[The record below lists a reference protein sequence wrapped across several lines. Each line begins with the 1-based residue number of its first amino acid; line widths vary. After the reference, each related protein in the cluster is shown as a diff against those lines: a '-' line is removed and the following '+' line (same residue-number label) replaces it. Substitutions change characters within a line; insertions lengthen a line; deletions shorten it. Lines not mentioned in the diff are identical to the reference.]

1 MSNRGHSLITNQ
13 GNSIEEEIAR
23 SVAMRTQTTSSQQEI
38 PKAFQQSSAAESS
51 RPGLATQRHLN
62 LKTIAVLTDLGDGSE
77 KPLHYAASLAR
88 WYGSK
93 LLIAHMSPRDVYSYT
108 WPQPFP
114 AWPAGVLPLKEN
126 PENKID
132 SLISKAGL
140 QDLTTEVV
148 INESTIGDLLRDV
161 EGRRPDL
168 LVLTAHGREGIRK
181 LLIGS
186 ITEEVFRR
194 VERPVLVLGP
204 HTLQQNTPPVEFR
217 RVLCAIDLSAA
228 SANALRYALALAED
242 HDAQLT
248 VAHIETG
255 AMDTFDPVTILR
267 KVHDYAYSH
276 VPAQTGALAR
286 INYTTRL
293 GLPEDKILELAKEC
307 RADLIVVGAR
317 GLGAAAGIAS
327 HFVGGTAYEVATR
340 SDCPV
345 LIVPRPR

>member
-1 MSNRGHSLITNQ
+1 
-13 GNSIEEEIAR
+13 
-23 SVAMRTQTTSSQQEI
+23 MRTQTFSSSRQEATSK
-38 PKAFQQSSAAESS
+38 PFQQFPVAESS
-51 RPGLATQRHLN
+51 RPGLATQRHLD
-62 LKTIAVLTDLGDGSE
+62 LKTIAVLTDLGDDSE
-77 KPLHYAASLAR
+77 KPLRYAASLAR

-126 PENKID
+126 PEKRID

-140 QDLTTEVV
+140 QDVTTEVV
-148 INESTIGDLLRDV
+148 INESSIGDLLRDV
-161 EGRRPDL
+161 ESRRPDL
-168 LVLTAHGREGIRK
+168 LILATHGREGIRK

-204 HTLQQNTPPVEFR
+204 HIRQQDTPPVEFR
-217 RVLCAIDLSAA
+217 NLLCAIDLSAA
-228 SANALRYALALAED
+228 SANALRCASALAED

-248 VAHIETG
+248 VLHVETG
-255 AMDTFDPVTILR
+255 AIDTFDPVTILR
-267 KVHDYAYSH
+267 KLHDYAYSH
-276 VPAQTGALAR
+276 MPAQTGALAK
-286 INYTTRL
+286 INYTARL
-293 GLPEDKILELAKEC
+293 GLPEDKILELAKEY
-307 RADLIVVGAR
+307 RADLIVIGAR
-317 GLGAAAGIAS
+317 GAGAAAGMAS
-327 HFVGGTAYEVATR
+327 HFVGGTAYEVATL